1 MLHVLRSMT
10 HDLITIGDSL
20 MDVFFVLDKN
30 ANCVVDKKK
39 KKLCFD
45 YAEKICIEDSTH
57 AVGGNAAN
65 VAVGARMLGLNTA
78 ILTDVG
84 DDLNGHLVKEA
95 MEKRNI
101 DTSLIRLNKGQET
114 RYSVV
119 LSYEAERTILSYH
132 AKRTYRF
139 PKSLSKTQWIYYTS
153 LGAGFETLQSG
164 LLGYLK
170 KNPEVRLAVNPGSFQ
185 MTHGLSAIRK
195 ILPHAA
201 VLFVNKEEAI
211 HLAGKK
217 NGNIDMLFRMLH
229 KAGIGT
235 VFITDSE
242 QGSYASDGIA
252 RWYMPPYPI
261 RPIAKTGA
269 GDAYTSGALGALILG
284 KGTREAMQW
293 GTANAGGVIQQFGAQ
308 EGLLD
313 IQSIQMMIRKFKKI
327 EPKNY

>member
-1 MLHVLRSMT
+1 MSFN
-10 HDLITIGDSL
+10 LITIGDSL

-95 MEKRNI
+95 IEKRNV

-132 AKRTYRF
+132 AKRTYKF
-139 PKSLSKTQWIYYTS
+139 PKALPHTSWLYYTS
-153 LGAGFETLQSG
+153 LGAGFESFQSA
-164 LLGYLK
+164 LLAYVK
-170 KNPEVRLAVNPGSFQ
+170 KNPQIRLAMNPGSFQ
-185 MTHGLSAIRK
+185 MTHGLVAIK
-195 ILPHAA
+195 KMLPHTAI
-201 VLFVNKEEAI
+201 LFLNKEEAV
-211 HLAGKK
+211 HLTGAKNTNIRTLFQSLHAAG
-217 NGNIDMLFRMLH
+217 
-229 KAGIGT
+229 AGT

-269 GDAYTSGALGALILG
+269 GDAYTSGALGALIVG
-284 KGTREAMQW
+284 KGTKEAMQW

-308 EGLLD
+308 EGLLN
-313 IQSIQMMIRKFKKI
+313 IRSIQMMIRKFKKI
-327 EPKNY
+327 EPKKY